1 MWRVLRLILFA
12 KIYCTLVYSVL
23 LKNSHRTLHRIIN
36 TQSTN
41 TKLCSDHY
49 SNIPIHSFHKQE
61 KCNWLSGC
69 IVDNRLWVKN
79 RSFRL
84 VSGLNCVTMS
94 NFTSLSNSSS
104 SCFWIRLWGRL
115 ALGGENVEIFLISF
129 KQKQALPASVC
140 EVQALGVQWSGKYCS
155 GIVPY

>member
-1 MWRVLRLILFA
+1 MWRVIRLILFA
-12 KIYCTLVYSVL
+12 KIYYTLVYSVL
-23 LKNSHRTLHRIIN
+23 LKNSHRTLHWIIN

-41 TKLCSDHY
+41 SKLCLFKHSCLGFLPQAGKVQSAERLYCRY
-49 SNIPIHSFHKQE
+49 SS
-61 KCNWLSGC
+61 LG
-69 IVDNRLWVKN
+69 KN

-94 NFTSLSNSSS
+94 YLTSLSNSSS
-104 SCFWIRLWGRL
+104 SCFWMRLWGRL

-129 KQKQALPASVC
+129 KQKQALPTSVC
-140 EVQALGVQWSGKYCS
+140 ELQALGVQWSGKYCS